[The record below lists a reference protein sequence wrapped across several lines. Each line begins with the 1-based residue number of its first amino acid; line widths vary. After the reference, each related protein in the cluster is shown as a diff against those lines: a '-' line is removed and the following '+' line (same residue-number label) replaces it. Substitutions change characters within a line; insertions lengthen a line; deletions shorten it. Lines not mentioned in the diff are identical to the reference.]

1 MSAPEFDELPEQ
13 VRERISALA
22 KQLGWSIDRCLEEL
36 LIEGVAMGGLTYATR
51 PKAKL
56 VEITRG
62 SRGAQKPSKG
72 GEDD

>member
-1 MSAPEFDELPEQ
+1 MSAPVFDELPEAIR
-13 VRERISALA
+13 VEIRALA
-22 KQLGWSIDRCLEEL
+22 EQFGWSIDRCLEEL

-62 SRGAQKPSKG
+62 SRGAQQSSNG